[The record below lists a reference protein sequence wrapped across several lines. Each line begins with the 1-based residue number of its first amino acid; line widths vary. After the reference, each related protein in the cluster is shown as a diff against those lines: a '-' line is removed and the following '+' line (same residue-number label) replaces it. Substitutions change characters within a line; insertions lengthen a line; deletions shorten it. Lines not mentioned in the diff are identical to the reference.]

1 MISPC
6 DFRKGFYFGVVMKKY
21 YTLNYLSEEFY
32 NDYNETDF
40 PEIEQK
46 STRPY
51 IVLLIKINENTFA
64 IPFRTNVKHNYCY
77 KFKNSNRDSDAVTGL
92 DFTKAVIIAESKYI
106 GSPAT
111 IDNKEYV
118 ELSNKYHFI
127 ISKFKKYVDGYLKY
141 INGNGNEFDYKKYKY
156 STLKYFHKQ
165 LLESKEFVT
174 K

>member
-1 MISPC
+1 MAKNYALFLAQAYSDIW
-6 DFRKGFYFGVVMKKY
+6 DDYERA
-21 YTLNYLSEEFY
+21 LNRE
-32 NDYNETDF
+32 DF

-51 IVLLIKINENTFA
+51 IVLLIKINKNTFA
-64 IPFRTNVKHNYCY
+64 VPFRTNIRHNYCY
-77 KFKNSNRDSDAVTGL
+77 KFKNSNRESDAVTSL
-92 DFTKAVIIAESKYI
+92 DFTKAVIINESKYI
-106 GSPAT
+106 GAPAT
-111 IDNKEYV
+111 IDNKEYI

-141 INGNGNEFDYKKYKY
+141 ISGNGNEFDYKKYKY

-165 LLESKEFVT
+165 LLESKEFVM